1 MTRADIEQLQKAF
14 SRLDDESNSVES
26 ARGRQL
32 RAAAEYEQAMERYQA
47 AKATVDALCIK
58 LGVDPGAPSPFGGV
72 PHPRS
77 TPSGAAV
84 P

>member
-1 MTRADIEQLQKAF
+1 MNRDDIERLHAAFEQLDFAAR
-14 SRLDDESNSVES
+14 RLESTRGAKRRSDDDYEH
-26 ARGRQL
+26 
-32 RAAAEYEQAMERYQA
+32 AAKTHRT

-58 LGVDPGAPSPFGGV
+58 LGVDPGAPAPLMAV

-77 TPSGAAV
+77 TPSDATV